1 MTLAGADRC
10 ARLLEVAATGA
21 TTDRREVVV
30 GRFQA
35 SWQLLGS
42 SWSVLKADKE
52 LTVVPVVSTVTSLV
66 IAGVLGAGAY
76 FTLQETATVGS
87 TSGSYELSATP
98 LTYVV
103 GVVAYLVL
111 AVVVTFFTGVLC
123 SGAYQR
129 LSGGDPS
136 LGSAFAG
143 ATSRFPQLALWGL
156 LTGTVGLILQAIRE
170 RAGFLG
176 DIVASI
182 VGAAWDIVTWLAI
195 PVVIVEGTGPIA
207 SLKRSASLFKQ
218 TWGENLIAQAGFGLA
233 GFVIMLP
240 GLVLFGAL
248 SVVVP
253 FVGIPLLVVWIVA
266 VAVVLST
273 LGGIYRTALYLY
285 ASTGQAPQGFDQN
298 QMASSFRSK
307 VKA

>member
-1 MTLAGADRC
+1 M
-10 ARLLEVAATGA
+10 AATGA

-76 FTLQETATVGS
+76 FTLQETTTVGS

-143 ATSRFPQLALWGL
+143 ATSRFPSW
-156 LTGTVGLILQAIRE
+156 RC
-170 RAGFLG
+170 
-176 DIVASI
+176 
-182 VGAAWDIVTWLAI
+182 GACSPA
-195 PVVIVEGTGPIA
+195 
-207 SLKRSASLFKQ
+207 RS
-218 TWGENLIAQAGFGLA
+218 G
-233 GFVIMLP
+233 
-240 GLVLFGAL
+240 
-248 SVVVP
+248 
-253 FVGIPLLVVWIVA
+253 
-266 VAVVLST
+266 
-273 LGGIYRTALYLY
+273 
-285 ASTGQAPQGFDQN
+285 
-298 QMASSFRSK
+298 
-307 VKA
+307 